1 MPLVLV
7 RIDDR
12 LVHGQ
17 VVIGWGNVLHP
28 DRILLCN
35 DEIAGSQW
43 ERELYTGGASDGVAV
58 EVLSVREAAQR
69 LTKSRYGE
77 ERLFLL
83 VESPKEIV
91 ELLDQGVSITTVN
104 VGGMHHRPGKKQVAP
119 YLFVDDQDRHWFQ
132 ELYARHVELVGQD
145 VPSGKKLDIPKLL
158 KLT

>member
-35 DEIAGSQW
+35 DQIAGSQW
-43 ERELYTGGASDGVAV
+43 ERELYSGGATEEVAV
-58 EVLSVREAAQR
+58 EVLTVQETAQSLADNR
-69 LTKSRYGE
+69 FDD

-83 VESPKEIV
+83 VESPREV
-91 ELLDQGVSITTVN
+91 LELLDRGVPITTVN
-104 VGGMHHRPGKKQVAP
+104 VGGMHHRPGKQQVAP
-119 YLFVDDQDRHWFQ
+119 YLFVDEQDRSWFQ
-132 ELYARHVELVGQD
+132 ELHARRVELVAQD
-145 VPSGKKLDIPKLL
+145 VPTGKKLDLAKLL
-158 KLT
+158 KLE

>member
-17 VVIGWGNVLHP
+17 VVIGWGNLLHP

-35 DEIAGSQW
+35 DEIAASQW
-43 ERELYTGGASDGVAV
+43 ERELYTGGASEGVAV
-58 EVLSVREAAQR
+58 EVLSVRETAQR
-69 LTKSRYGE
+69 LRATCYGD
-77 ERLFLL
+77 ERLFVL

-91 ELLDQGVSITTVN
+91 QLLDQGVSITTVN
-104 VGGMHHRPGKKQVAP
+104 VGGMHHRSGKKQVAP
-119 YLFVDDQDRHWFQ
+119 YLFVDDEDRQWFQ
-132 ELYARHVELVGQD
+132 QLHARHVELVGQD
-145 VPSGKKLDIPKLL
+145 VPSGKKLDITKVL

>member
-35 DEIAGSQW
+35 DEIAASPW
-43 ERELYTGGASDGVAV
+43 ERELYTGGDAEGVAV
-58 EVLSVREAAQR
+58 EVLSVEETAQSLVNNR
-69 LTKSRYGE
+69 FDD

-83 VESPKEIV
+83 VESPKDIV
-91 ELLDQGVSITTVN
+91 ELLDRGVPISTVN
-104 VGGMHHRPGKKQVAP
+104 VGGMHHRPGKHQVAP
-119 YLFVDDQDRHWFQ
+119 YLFVDEQDRKWFQ
-132 ELYARHVELVGQD
+132 ELRARHVELVGQD
-145 VPSGKKLDIPKLL
+145 VPSGKKLDIAKLL
-158 KLT
+158 KLA